1 MAFLKNRCEKKE
13 HLARMKRKRNPPVPF
28 EGMQT
33 GADTVEDS
41 VDLLQKLKIELPYY
55 PVIELVGIYPSNR

>member
-1 MAFLKNRCEKKE
+1 
-13 HLARMKRKRNPPVPF
+13 MKRERNPSVPF

-55 PVIELVGIYPSNR
+55 LVIELMGIYPSIGKH